1 MNKHFLRRPF
11 NAVPADDYN
20 FPMLTNDERQAL
32 EERLRQR
39 GHTLDFPH
47 RGADGTM
54 RLMVDNV
61 AMHEGEMMELD
72 RREAATGSES

>member
-1 MNKHFLRRPF
+1 M
-11 NAVPADDYN
+11 V
-20 FPMLTNDERQAL
+20 TNDERQAL

-39 GHTLDFPH
+39 DHTLDFPD

-61 AMHEGEMMELD
+61 AVHEGELIELD
-72 RREAATGSES
+72 RREAAAE

>member
-1 MNKHFLRRPF
+1 M
-11 NAVPADDYN
+11 V
-20 FPMLTNDERQAL
+20 TNDERQAL

-39 GHTLDFPH
+39 GHTLEFPH

-61 AMHEGEMMELD
+61 AVHEGELIELD
-72 RREAATGSES
+72 RREAAAE